1 MPAEQEACMCS
12 HITFRLGCMRAVV
25 TLQASLEF
33 TRDCIEGHTA
43 ACSKPIPQHCS
54 AMKLHHARLNLGMQ
68 AG

>member
-33 TRDCIEGHTA
+33 TRDCIEATQQLA
-43 ACSKPIPQHCS
+43 V
-54 AMKLHHARLNLGMQ
+54 NLFLSTV
-68 AG
+68 AL